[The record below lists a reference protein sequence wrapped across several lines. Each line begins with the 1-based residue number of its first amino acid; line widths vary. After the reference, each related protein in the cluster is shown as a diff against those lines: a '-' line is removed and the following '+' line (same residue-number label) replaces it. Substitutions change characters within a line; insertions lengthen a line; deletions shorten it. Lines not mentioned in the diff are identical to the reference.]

1 MLVPQKTRYALRAL
15 FELAKRYGQGPTKIA
30 EIARV
35 QAIPGRFLEVILPE
49 LKRGGFVSAKRGRE
63 GGYSLTRQ
71 PIRISIGEVMR
82 FLHGSLRPVE
92 CSESRSKKACPLR
105 ESCVFLTM
113 WRRAEQA
120 VAEVYDG
127 TTFQDLV
134 NEETEVH
141 ARRAP
146 SYNI

>member
-15 FELAKRYGQGPTKIA
+15 FELAKRYGRGPAKIA
-30 EIARV
+30 EIARA

-49 LKRGGFVSAKRGRE
+49 LKRGGFVDSKRGRE
-63 GGYSLTRQ
+63 GGYFLTRQ
-71 PIRISIGEVMR
+71 PIRISLGEVMR
-82 FLHGSLRPVE
+82 FLHGSMRPVE
-92 CSESRSKKACPLR
+92 CTDSNSKETCPLR

-127 TTFQDLV
+127 TTFQDLL
-134 NEETEVH
+134 NEEVEVH